1 MCVLVRTIRGQRVKC
16 VSYRDNPGQKRNLL
30 SLQSVRITAPVER
43 LVVQCD
49 AGMLL
54 AKLND
59 RPQDIGALGR
69 VGLHDLEFLGC
80 KSSWLFEN
88 TVLNANFSYVMELR
102 RNL

>member
-1 MCVLVRTIRGQRVKC
+1 MCVLVRTIRRQRVKC
-16 VSYRDNPGQKRNLL
+16 VSYRDNPRQRRNLVA
-30 SLQSVRITAPVER
+30 LQSVRITAPVER
-43 LVVQCD
+43 LVVEFD
-49 AGMLL
+49 AGKHL

-69 VGLHDLEFLGC
+69 VGLHDLAFLGC
-80 KSSWLFEN
+80 KGSWLFEN